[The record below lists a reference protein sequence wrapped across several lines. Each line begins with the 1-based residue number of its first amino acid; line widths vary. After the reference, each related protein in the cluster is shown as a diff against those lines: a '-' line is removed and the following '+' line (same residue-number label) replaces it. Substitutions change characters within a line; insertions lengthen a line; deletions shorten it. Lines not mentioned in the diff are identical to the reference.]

1 MGPLTKSADALP
13 PLGSE
18 DPFREVREWSS
29 DTAAEWGEILAE
41 RAAQADQRRLRDV
54 IIDRAA
60 LGPGNHVVEIGCGT
74 GALLIDVSGRVG
86 GGGRVIGIEPQ
97 ADLVARARATVAA
110 ARCTGAVEVWQG
122 SAGSIA
128 LADATVDACLAQT
141 VLIHLPQ
148 AAIAAALAEC
158 CRVLRVGGRMVSAD
172 QDGDTWIIDHPDRE
186 LTRRIVAFN
195 CDQRYADG
203 WTGRQLRRYFLEA
216 GLLDVAVVSVTHQDT
231 IAGSYL
237 HRMAIRIATAAVDA
251 GVITPE
257 EAHRWLSELGRLVTR
272 REFFSSINYYVCC
285 GRRSPSN
292 LKRADAANA

>member
-1 MGPLTKSADALP
+1 MTKSGDALP
-13 PLGSE
+13 PLGSQ
-18 DPFREVREWSS
+18 DPFRAVGEWSS

-54 IIDRAA
+54 IVDRAA
-60 LGPGNHVVEIGCGT
+60 VAPGNHVVEFGCGT
-74 GALLIDVSGRVG
+74 GALLVDVG
-86 GGGRVIGIEPQ
+86 GRAGPGGRVIGIEPQ

-110 ARCTGAVEVWQG
+110 ARGTSSVEVWQG

-148 AAIAAALAEC
+148 AAIASALAEC

-172 QDGDTWIIDHPDRE
+172 QDGDTWIIDHPNRD

-203 WTGRQLRRYFLEA
+203 WTGRRLRRYFLEA

-231 IAGSYL
+231 MAGSYL
-237 HRMAIRIATAAVDA
+237 HRMAIRIVAAAVDA
-251 GVITPE
+251 GVITSK
-257 EAHRWLSELGRLVTR
+257 EAHRWLSELDRLVTR

-285 GRRSPSN
+285 GRRSPTN
-292 LKRADAANA
+292 LKGARPANA